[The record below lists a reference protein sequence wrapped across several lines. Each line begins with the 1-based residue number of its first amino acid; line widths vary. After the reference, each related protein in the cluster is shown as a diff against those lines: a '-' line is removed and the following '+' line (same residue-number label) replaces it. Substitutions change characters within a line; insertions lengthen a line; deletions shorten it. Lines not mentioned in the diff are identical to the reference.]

1 MINRTVLFLIL
12 SLLTSTCFAD
22 SDTISEKEQ
31 QHLEVSMRM
40 VGHQVLLSLGDSTSR
55 VLPVEKKGEDKYQIR
70 FENEFA
76 FNPESIASVI
86 DSAITATKIASN
98 YLVEFKTCENN
109 QVVHAYEIGRTV
121 NDNVLA
127 CGTRDQPKAC
137 YNLLITILKPS
148 TTIST
153 AELAASSNSELTDKY
168 IMLAIILLCVLLPMI
183 VVPLL
188 LKRKTNSKADIDQ
201 NVISIGAYQ
210 FNKRKMELVFG
221 DDKIELTS
229 KECDLLQLLCDST
242 NNTVERETILKMVW
256 GDDGDYVGR
265 TLDVFISKLR
275 KKLEGDS
282 NIKIANI
289 RGVGY
294 KLVVDV

>member
-1 MINRTVLFLIL
+1 MINRMVFFLI
-12 SLLTSTCFAD
+12 SLLFSSACFAD
-22 SDTISEKEQ
+22 GDVLSKKEQ
-31 QHLEVSMRM
+31 HIEVSMRM
-40 VGHQVLLSLGDSTSR
+40 VGHQVLLSLGDSSSR
-55 VLPVEKKGEDKYQIR
+55 VLPIEKKGEDKYQIR

-86 DSAITATKIASN
+86 DSVITATKIASN
-98 YLVEFKTCENN
+98 YIVQFESCETN
-109 QVVHAYEIGRTV
+109 QIVHAYEVGKTV
-121 NDNVLA
+121 NENVLS
-127 CGTRDQPKAC
+127 CETRNQPKAC

-148 TTIST
+148 TAALSV
-153 AELAASSNSELTDKY
+153 ELVANRDYNLTDKY
-168 IMLAIILLCVLLPMI
+168 IVLVILLACVLLPMI
-183 VVPLL
+183 LVPLL
-188 LKRKTNSKADIDQ
+188 LNRKTKSKTSVDQ
-201 NVISIGAYQ
+201 NIISIGQYR
-210 FNKRKMELVFG
+210 FNKRKMELWFEDQRV
-221 DDKIELTS
+221 ELTS

-242 NNTVERETILKMVW
+242 NNTVGRETILKMVW

-294 KLVVDV
+294 KLVIDV

>member
-1 MINRTVLFLIL
+1 MNRLVLIL
-12 SLLTSTCFAD
+12 FFTLAVISCCFAD
-22 SDTISEKEQ
+22 NDSSSSKEE
-31 QHLEVSMRM
+31 QHIEVSMRM
-40 VGHQVLLSLGDSTSR
+40 IGHQVLLSLGDSTSR
-55 VLPVEKKGEDKYQIR
+55 VLPIEKKGEDEYKIR

-76 FNPESIASVI
+76 FNPESVASVI
-86 DSAITATKIASN
+86 DSVIAATKIASN
-98 YLVEFKTCENN
+98 YIVEFEACETD
-109 QVVHAYEIGRTV
+109 QVVHSYEIGRTV

-127 CGTRDQPKAC
+127 CGTRDQPRGC

-148 TTIST
+148 TIDSKPT
-153 AELAASSNSELTDKY
+153 LAASTDDNQTGKY
-168 IMLAIILLCVLLPMI
+168 IVLAILLVCVLLPMI
-183 VVPLL
+183 LVPLFL
-188 LKRKTNSKADIDQ
+188 NKKSKSKADP
-201 NVISIGAYQ
+201 NLISIGEYR
-210 FNKRKMELVFG
+210 FNKRKMELSFKG
-221 DDKIELTS
+221 EEIELTS

-256 GDDGDYVGR
+256 GDEGDYVGR

-275 KKLEGDS
+275 KKLEGDA

>member
-22 SDTISEKEQ
+22 GDALSKKEQ

-40 VGHQVLLSLGDSTSR
+40 VGHQLLLSLGDSTSR
-55 VLPVEKKGEDKYQIR
+55 VLPIEKEEGQYRIR
-70 FENEFA
+70 FENDFA
-76 FNPESIASVI
+76 FNPESISWVI
-86 DSAITATKIASN
+86 DSVVNATKIADHYIVLFES
-98 YLVEFKTCENN
+98 CENN
-109 QVVHAYEIGRTV
+109 QVVHSYEIGRTV

-127 CGTRDQPKAC
+127 CRTRDQPKAC

-168 IMLAIILLCVLLPMI
+168 IMLAIILICVLLPMI
-183 VVPLL
+183 VAPLL
-188 LKRKTNSKADIDQ
+188 LKRKTNSKAGIDQ

>member
-1 MINRTVLFLIL
+1 MINRMVFFLI
-12 SLLTSTCFAD
+12 SLLFSSACFAD
-22 SDTISEKEQ
+22 GDVLSKKEQ
-31 QHLEVSMRM
+31 HIEVSMRM
-40 VGHQVLLSLGDSTSR
+40 VGHQVLLSLGDSSSR
-55 VLPVEKKGEDKYQIR
+55 VLPIEKKGEDKYQIR

-86 DSAITATKIASN
+86 DSVITATKIASN
-98 YLVEFKTCENN
+98 YIVQFESCETN
-109 QVVHAYEIGRTV
+109 QIVHAYEVGKTV
-121 NDNVLA
+121 NENVLS
-127 CGTRDQPKAC
+127 CETRNQPKAC

-148 TTIST
+148 TAALSV
-153 AELAASSNSELTDKY
+153 ELVANRDYNLTDKY
-168 IMLAIILLCVLLPMI
+168 IVLVILLACVLLPMI
-183 VVPLL
+183 LVPLL
-188 LKRKTNSKADIDQ
+188 LNRKTKSKTSVDQ
-201 NVISIGAYQ
+201 NIISIGQYR
-210 FNKRKMELVFG
+210 FNKRKMELWFEDQRV
-221 DDKIELTS
+221 ELTS

-294 KLVVDV
+294 KLVIDV